1 MEVQGLLGNKAAFFI
16 STASTT
22 CQKSVLQ
29 RKEKEDKVPD
39 WCPRATYE
47 SARWSNFWFKRK
59 FLFYAF
65 KYRWSHIGKTLQNK
79 KKASHRQVLH
89 SGSLLQLYISL

>member
-1 MEVQGLLGNKAAFFI
+1 MEVLGLLRSKAAFFI
-16 STASTT
+16 SSASTT
-22 CQKSVLQ
+22 CQKVHYQ
-29 RKEKEDKVPD
+29 RKKKEDKGKLPD

-65 KYRWSHIGKTLQNK
+65 KYRWSHVRETLQNR
-79 KKASHRQVLH
+79 KKA
-89 SGSLLQLYISL
+89 LQLTGMVCIQEHLYS